1 MNFRKFIY
9 YFLLILVS
17 LTRTVPSADLSAQK
31 KDAEE
36 WTVKE
41 AEIRFLS
48 EAPQET
54 IRGILHK
61 AEGKADLKTKKFF
74 VNADLND
81 LNVPNKLM
89 NGHMHE
95 NYLETDRFPAAT
107 FHGSIVRYDRASKT
121 VVVEGDFTL
130 HGVVKKNLRV
140 QGSFEEREKDL
151 LVRADF
157 EILLTD
163 FKIEIPKL
171 VILKLNEKIK
181 IETSILWTRKE

>member
-9 YFLLILVS
+9 SFFIILVAI
-17 LTRTVPSADLSAQK
+17 TRTFPSADLYAEK
-31 KDAEE
+31 KEEEE
-36 WTVKE
+36 WIVKE

-61 AEGKADLKTKKFF
+61 SEGKADLKTKKFF
-74 VNADLND
+74 LNADLND
-81 LNVPNKLM
+81 LNVSNKLM
-89 NGHMHE
+89 NRHMHE
-95 NYLETDRFPAAT
+95 NYLETDRFPAAA
-107 FHGSIVRYDRASKT
+107 FHGSIIRWDRASKT
-121 VVVEGDFTL
+121 VVVEGEFTL
-130 HGVVKKNLRV
+130 HGIVKKNFRV
-140 QGSFEEREKDL
+140 QGNFEERGKDL

-181 IETSILWTRKE
+181 IETSILWKSKE